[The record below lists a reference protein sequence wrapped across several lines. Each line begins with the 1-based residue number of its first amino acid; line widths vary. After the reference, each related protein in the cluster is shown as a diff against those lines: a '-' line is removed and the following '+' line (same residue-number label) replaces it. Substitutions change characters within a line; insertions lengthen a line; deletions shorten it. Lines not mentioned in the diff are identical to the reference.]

1 MKSPEN
7 RKEECF
13 HHVHQY
19 TKHGTGMNQ
28 QSYNTV
34 LHTEM
39 QRRNK
44 TTTEYTRKFKN
55 SRTCYILI

>member
-1 MKSPEN
+1 MSYLSRDWNCDIQKEILEMKSPAN

-13 HHVHQY
+13 HHVHQS

-39 QRRNK
+39 QRK
-44 TTTEYTRKFKN
+44 K
-55 SRTCYILI
+55 

>member
-1 MKSPEN
+1 MKSPAN
-7 RKEECF
+7 RKKECF
-13 HHVHQY
+13 HHVHQS
-19 TKHGTGMNQ
+19 TKHDTGMNQ

-44 TTTEYTRKFKN
+44 TTIDILEN
-55 SRTCYILI
+55 LRTVEPAIS